1 MREEKREVEGER
13 QKMGK
18 GSKFGKKGQGKRGKK
33 KKGEIE
39 SQQIIKLTHTQ
50 VFDSN
55 SGGYIID
62 SVVE

>member
-1 MREEKREVEGER
+1 MGRRDKEREAR
-13 QKMGK
+13 
-18 GSKFGKKGQGKRGKK
+18 K